1 MHNEHGCLQQGENK
15 QKPSHF
21 AERTS
26 VLRVTFPSSFVL
38 EFKFDHFFIAFRL
51 LRIPVLG
58 RYGVLCKS
66 VKHFNKSS
74 LEIPVRQ
81 HVKTRNQITEL
92 SRGLPCCWRALRRTI
107 LGAVFV
113 NITLH
118 NLNPQ
123 WGSVLLRYW
132 PYYRYLMHQ
141 YSQSKT
147 NKPYKLFFTGTFRLA
162 VLTSLAADHLS
173 GPPGSPVPRLPH
185 CIISQR

>member
-1 MHNEHGCLQQGENK
+1 MSMGAFSKAKINK
-15 QKPSHF
+15 NHRILLNVHRSWEWLFH
-21 AERTS
+21 R
-26 VLRVTFPSSFVL
+26 RSFWSL
-38 EFKFDHFFIAFRL
+38 NLIIFIAFRL